1 MKRAFDKI
9 AAGMEDAI
17 AFARGDTSRGR
28 EARPVDVKAIR
39 RSMNLTQ
46 AEFARRYRL
55 PIGTVRDWEQRRTR
69 PDSGSEVYLRMIE
82 AEPATVSKL
91 VAQVSG

>member
-9 AAGMEDAI
+9 AEGMNDAI
-17 AFARGDTSRGR
+17 AFARGDASRGR

-55 PIGTVRDWEQRRTR
+55 PIGTIRDWEQRRSR
-69 PDSGSEVYLRMIE
+69 PDSGSEVYLRMI
-82 AEPATVSKL
+82 AADPATVSRL
-91 VAQVSG
+91 VERDAG

>member
-1 MKRAFDKI
+1 MKAALDKI
-9 AAGMEDAI
+9 AEGMNDAI
-17 AFARGDTSRGR
+17 AFARGDASRGR

-46 AEFARRYRL
+46 AEFARRFRL
-55 PIGTVRDWEQRRTR
+55 PLGTVRDWEQRRTR

-91 VAQVSG
+91 VEKVAG